1 MEQVMDIVIQ
11 RRANI
16 ALRSLENSE
25 QKQILKAL
33 ERIKITPAKDLF
45 QTLELNKLKNL
56 GQNLYIYRGNYR
68 LRLILSI
75 KNDVCTVEDI
85 IARDKLDMLFANF
98 KQQ

>member
-1 MEQVMDIVIQ
+1 MDIVIQ

-16 ALRSLENSE
+16 ALHSLENSE

-45 QTLELNKLKNL
+45 QTLELKLKNL